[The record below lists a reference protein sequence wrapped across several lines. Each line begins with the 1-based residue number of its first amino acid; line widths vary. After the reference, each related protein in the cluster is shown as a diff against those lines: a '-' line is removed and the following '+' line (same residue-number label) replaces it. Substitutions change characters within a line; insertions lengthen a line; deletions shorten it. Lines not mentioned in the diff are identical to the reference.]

1 VRVAAYQAPL
11 LASGS
16 METIG
21 LIRQQIRRCESERI
35 EILCCP
41 EAILGGLADDAE
53 APDALALSVDRGELQ
68 MALSPLASETVTT
81 IVGFTERDASGRL
94 FNAAA
99 VFHRGAVIGVYR
111 KHHPA
116 IRRSVYSAGDRL
128 PIFTVGAL
136 TFGIVICRDSTF
148 AEPARTLAQR
158 GATVL
163 FVPTN
168 NALPPSK
175 TGPGIVDDA
184 RRCDSARA
192 CENGVTVIRADTAGR
207 SDCRIA
213 YGTTGITGPDGVVR
227 VSAPLLTATLV
238 VGIVE
243 AGRITG
249 RDSRKPQRPAAPP
262 AG

>member
-1 VRVAAYQAPL
+1 MGA
-11 LASGS
+11 
-16 METIG
+16 IG
-21 LIRQQIRRCESERI
+21 LIRQQILRCESEGI

-53 APDALALSVDRGELQ
+53 ALDALALGVDSGELQ
-68 MALSPLASETVTT
+68 VALSPLASETVTT

-116 IRRSVYSAGDRL
+116 IRRSVYSAGDRVPVL
-128 PIFTVGAL
+128 SVGGL

-168 NALPPSK
+168 NALPSK
-175 TGPGIVDDA
+175 TGPDIVDDT
-184 RRCDSARA
+184 RRCDIARA
-192 CENGVTVIRADTAGR
+192 CENSVTVVRADTAGR
-207 SDCRIA
+207 CDGRIA

-227 VSAPLLTATLV
+227 VSAPLLTPTLV

-243 AGRITG
+243 AGRITA